1 MSSAQELM
9 MWLEDTVQMAPIPP
23 PPGQLLTQCLFLCV
37 HWAESSALLW
47 VPRKKSTSALLQ
59 FPQGAEEEE
68 HFTSQSK

>member
-1 MSSAQELM
+1 MSSAQELT

-23 PPGQLLTQCLFLCV
+23 PPGQSLTQCVFLRV
-37 HWAESSALLW
+37 HWTESSALLW